1 MTINH
6 HGNEMS
12 DLHIKLIYE
21 QQKTE
26 RLTANIEQYGN
37 DMRDLQKA
45 LKVGRSLLARYIV
58 D

>member
-1 MTINH
+1 
-6 HGNEMS
+6 MS